1 MHGRGENASDAA
13 SSKGWRFFGDS
24 NSRPFPGGDPRSDAP
39 LESVT
44 ALSANNLTRSDELLM
59 SQNYG
64 YPPRLMQAREAARYL
79 GLSESKFRSLGLD
92 RKLSGGN
99 RLYDIRDLD
108 AHADRL
114 DYEGNSS
121 CDSDSDSKN
130 EIAMAFGM
138 ATSHAAA

>member
-1 MHGRGENASDAA
+1 
-13 SSKGWRFFGDS
+13 
-24 NSRPFPGGDPRSDAP
+24 
-39 LESVT
+39 
-44 ALSANNLTRSDELLM
+44 
-59 SQNYG
+59 
-64 YPPRLMQAREAARYL
+64 MQAREAARYL

-108 AHADRL
+108 AYADRL

-121 CDSDSDSKN
+121 CDSDSKN